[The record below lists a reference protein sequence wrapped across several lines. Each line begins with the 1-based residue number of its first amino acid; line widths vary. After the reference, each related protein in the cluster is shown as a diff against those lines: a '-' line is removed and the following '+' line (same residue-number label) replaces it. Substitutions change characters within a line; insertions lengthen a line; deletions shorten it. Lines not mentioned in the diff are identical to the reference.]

1 MREIICNSLF
11 PLKDR
16 ITKSLLPNTSILS
29 IGGNVGDSVKVFGN
43 LFKKLDSNKKIKI
56 ISTSPIY
63 RNPPFGYLNQSDFY
77 NATII
82 LYTSFS
88 LIEFFSL
95 VFYIERIMG
104 RSRKRDFKNAPRIL
118 DIDIIFFNDIYI
130 RSNKINIPHL
140 FWMERE
146 SVLIPLMY
154 QINYKGF

>member
-1 MREIICNSLF
+1 MREIICNSFF
-11 PLKDR
+11 PLKK
-16 ITKSLLPNTSILS
+16 ITKSFLPNTSILS
-29 IGGNVGDSVKVFGN
+29 IGGNVGDSMRVFKN
-43 LFKKLDSNKKIKI
+43 LFQKLNSNSKIKI

-63 RNPPFGYLNQSDFY
+63 KNPPFGYLNQSDFY

-82 LYTSFS
+82 LYTSLS

-95 VFYIERIMG
+95 IFYLERVMG

-118 DIDIIFFNDIYI
+118 DIDIIFFNDVYI
-130 RSNKINIPHL
+130 RNKKMNIPHL